1 MRVANCTA
9 DEALKKKKDE
19 QKRKKKVMELVKQ
32 ERRK

>member
-9 DEALKKKKDE
+9 DEALKKKDE